1 MVVARRGASRLG
13 CLVGVLLLVTFVYF
27 GVNIGE
33 VFIRHYRFRDAM
45 EQEARFAQTRDDDT
59 IQKHLAAFADSLGL
73 PEAAGRVVV
82 RRSANRI
89 ALSSN
94 YTVTV
99 ELPLFVREFHF
110 SPRVER
116 GF

>member
-1 MVVARRGASRLG
+1 MVRARRGASRIG
-13 CLVGVLLLVTFVYF
+13 CLLGALLLVTVVYF

-33 VFIRHYRFRDAM
+33 VFVRYYRFRDAM
-45 EQEARFAQTRDDDT
+45 QQEARFAQTRDDET
-59 IQKHLAAFADSLGL
+59 IQRHLQAFADSLDL
-73 PEAAGRVVV
+73 PEAAGRVIV

-89 ALSSN
+89 VISSN

-116 GF
+116 SF

>member
-1 MVVARRGASRLG
+1 MRRGTSRIG
-13 CLVGVLLLVTFVYF
+13 CLLGVLLLVTLVYF

-33 VFIRHYRFRDAM
+33 VFVRYYRFRDAM
-45 EQEARFAQTRDDDT
+45 EQEARFAQTRDDET
-59 IQKHLAAFADSLGL
+59 IQQHLAAFADSLQL
-73 PEAAGRVVV
+73 PEAASRVTV

-89 ALSSN
+89 AISSN

-116 GF
+116 SF